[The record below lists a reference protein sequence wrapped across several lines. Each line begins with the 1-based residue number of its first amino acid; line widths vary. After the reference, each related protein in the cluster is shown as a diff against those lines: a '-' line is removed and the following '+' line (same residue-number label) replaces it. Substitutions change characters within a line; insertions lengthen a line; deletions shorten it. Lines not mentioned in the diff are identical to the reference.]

1 MRRTAAAAWGRRLA
15 CVRTFSYEPANIFLT
30 IKQGRPNGMPAW
42 GEMLLRSVIWDLAAY
57 VQNLSAGPERSW
69 GTTVSAN
76 SPKVQQ
82 ISAGVVVTDK
92 PWSQTQP
99 LKKGRK
105 NREARRRAFH
115 FPRPRLGDGSP
126 SAGPHEFSRRPRR
139 ARGPGNA
146 FDLGR
151 DAHFNRGDHRHLR
164 HATCSASPP
173 ALASSVRDLVS
184 PRPKDLGLVYW
195 GVGVTT
201 ATLFA
206 VTVWTMLSLSA
217 LSRTPEN
224 LSPVTLEVIGHQ
236 WWWELRY
243 HDGDPA
249 QDFATAN
256 EIHIPVGQ
264 AVRVVLRSADVIH
277 SFWIPQLAGKTDL
290 IPGQINETW
299 LHADREGVYRG
310 QCGEFCGK
318 QHAHMAL
325 LVIAEPQEGSTVG
338 ATGSSK
344 KHAGGNRPRSKAR
357 RAGLR
362 CKNAERVMPVR
373 GTTANGVYGPTL

>member
-1 MRRTAAAAWGRRLA
+1 MRRGGALSIFLGLVWATAARAQVPMNFLEGHGVRAEPVTPLTWGVTLISIVVIIVICA
-15 CVRTFSYEPANIFLT
+15 
-30 IKQGRPNGMPAW
+30 
-42 GEMLLRSVIWDLAAY
+42 MLLAALLR
-57 VQNLSAGPERSW
+57 Q
-69 GTTVSAN
+69 
-76 SPKVQQ
+76 
-82 ISAGVVVTDK
+82 
-92 PWSQTQP
+92 
-99 LKKGRK
+99 
-105 NREARRRAFH
+105 
-115 FPRPRLGDGSP
+115 RLY
-126 SAGPHEFSRRPRR
+126 E
-139 ARGPGNA
+139 
-146 FDLGR
+146 
-151 DAHFNRGDHRHLR
+151 
-164 HATCSASPP
+164 
-173 ALASSVRDLVS
+173 SSVRDLVS

-325 LVIAEPQEGSTVG
+325 LVIAEPQEKFDRWRNGQLQSTPA
-338 ATGSSK
+338 ATGLEA
-344 KHAGGNRPRSKAR
+344 KHDEQAFVQKCGACH
-357 RAGLR
+357 A
-362 CKNAERVMPVR
+362 VR
-373 GTTANGVYGPTL
+373 GTTANGVYGPNLSHLASRTTIAAGALPNTQNNLSAWIADPQKFKPGSLMPPLELTEDQENRVVRFLEKKD

>member
-1 MRRTAAAAWGRRLA
+1 MRRGALSIFLGLVSATAARAQAPMNFLEGHGARTEPVTPLTWGVTLISIVVIIVI
-15 CVRTFSYEPANIFLT
+15 CT
-30 IKQGRPNGMPAW
+30 
-42 GEMLLRSVIWDLAAY
+42 MLLAALLR
-57 VQNLSAGPERSW
+57 QRLSE
-69 GTTVSAN
+69 
-76 SPKVQQ
+76 
-82 ISAGVVVTDK
+82 
-92 PWSQTQP
+92 
-99 LKKGRK
+99 
-105 NREARRRAFH
+105 
-115 FPRPRLGDGSP
+115 
-126 SAGPHEFSRRPRR
+126 
-139 ARGPGNA
+139 
-146 FDLGR
+146 
-151 DAHFNRGDHRHLR
+151 
-164 HATCSASPP
+164 
-173 ALASSVRDLVS
+173 SSVRTLVS

-195 GVGVTT
+195 GVGVTA

-224 LSPVTLEVIGHQ
+224 VSPVTLEVIGHQ

-264 AVRVVLRSADVIH
+264 AVRVFLRSADVIH

-325 LVIAEPQEGSTVG
+325 LVVAEPQEKFDRWRNGQLQSAPA
-338 ATGSSK
+338 ATGLEAK
-344 KHAGGNRPRSKAR
+344 QDEQTFAQKCGACHA
-357 RAGLR
+357 
-362 CKNAERVMPVR
+362 VR
-373 GTTANGVYGPTL
+373 GTTANGVYGPNLSHLASRTTIAAGALPNTQNNLSAWIADPQKFKPGSLMPPLELTGDQENRVVRFLEKKD